1 MTPLDA
7 PRFSIQRFRMSAVA
21 ALGVLGFSCA
31 APSAPPSTARP
42 GAPSDAAI
50 HAVHSDRLQTLMGD
64 LSRLSLARAPQELDP
79 GAERRRR
86 ARAVAETAADMV
98 AAADDI
104 PAALNDVQMTD
115 EHRARFTALAAQLRN
130 QAADLEALAREEQ
143 VLEMEAKLFEI
154 NQTCTSCHSAFRVLP
169 VVPPGPQP

>member
-1 MTPLDA
+1 MTPLNG
-7 PRFSIQRFRMSAVA
+7 PRFSSRSFGTSAVA
-21 ALGVLGFSCA
+21 ALSAIGLSCA
-31 APSAPPSTARP
+31 APSSQQSAARP
-42 GAPSDAAI
+42 GAPSDAAV
-50 HAVHSDRLQTLMGD
+50 HAVHSDRLQILMRD
-64 LSRLSLARAPQELDP
+64 LSRLSLARAPQELDS

-86 ARAVAETAADMV
+86 ARAVAETAADMAV
-98 AAADDI
+98 AADDI
-104 PAALNDVQMTD
+104 PAALNDVQMAD